1 MLADL
6 KKKFTVGLSSKF
18 ATRLVSYFPLH
29 LKCVITLLLHKRF
42 AYLLKDYKWLI
53 VTEIILEMYSLLCWH
68 HLSWLTTWFDWHENW
83 IMHECI
89 IAREY
94 QCVELCLNYVR
105 MLVTPNLSL
114 KVSHMNLMW
123 LFAPKP
129 VSCKRAQI
137 TYFAIIITNIIVT
150 HRNAR

>member
-53 VTEIILEMYSLLCWH
+53 VIEIILEMYSLLC
-68 HLSWLTTWFDWHENW
+68 
-83 IMHECI
+83 
-89 IAREY
+89 
-94 QCVELCLNYVR
+94 
-105 MLVTPNLSL
+105 
-114 KVSHMNLMW
+114 
-123 LFAPKP
+123 
-129 VSCKRAQI
+129 
-137 TYFAIIITNIIVT
+137 
-150 HRNAR
+150 